1 MFEWT
6 GSSLKLDLQG
16 LEEGLL
22 GDCAIMSIWEIK
34 PVHLL
39 AKKANGHIAVPHGLS
54 LTACPLCSQYGLF
67 LTSFDFF
74 IFCCILYYSETQCIT
89 LYISLRTQ
97 AAYYYIPLHYL
108 MLYSSDTQ
116 QTTSTLLYYIAFI
129 LHDIN
134 LDWLIS

>member
-1 MFEWT
+1 MFQWI
-6 GSSLKLDLQG
+6 GNSLRLDLQG

-67 LTSFDFF
+67 LTSFGLLH
-74 IFCCILYYSETQCIT
+74 ILLHIILQ
-89 LYISLRTQ
+89 RDPV
-97 AAYYYIPLHYL
+97 YYIIHISAHPKLH
-108 MLYSSDTQ
+108 TIIFH
-116 QTTSTLLYYIAFI
+116 YII
-129 LHDIN
+129 
-134 LDWLIS
+134 